1 MKIRSVAIVV
11 GVALCLSACASGP
24 QLAGS
29 AAIVDN
35 KVIPQSLVTEK
46 VNEVRAELEQMPTGA
61 VSQIPSLTLLS
72 AMVLDHLV
80 LEKILDKALQDQ
92 KVTITDAQVE
102 AFKQN
107 VFAQYGEETIR
118 TQVMSQNGVS
128 SKDLDKFMRM
138 ILSENVIAKLVA
150 PNAAQADQTTAMV
163 KYLGDLSRTMNVQLS
178 PRFGEWNP
186 NKLQADGGDIT
197 LSQPAL
203 ATIPQQ

>member
-178 PRFGEWNP
+178 PRFGQWNP